1 MPQKNWTILKVL
13 PTRFYFKLILSFHNA
28 LILKEIFHFVIARI
42 KLTKSSL
49 SPCAMTCLPSSYLSM
64 LGTDQ
69 GQEGCEGAG
78 VGPRAHTH
86 KLSSLQYD
94 TFESTEEGKETKQF

>member
-1 MPQKNWTILKVL
+1 M
-13 PTRFYFKLILSFHNA
+13 
-28 LILKEIFHFVIARI
+28 LKEIFSFIIAHI

-49 SPCAMTCLPSSYLSM
+49 SPYARTCLPPSYLSM

-78 VGPRAHTH
+78 VGPQAHTH
-86 KLSSLQYD
+86 KLSSLERD
-94 TFESTEEGKETKQF
+94 TSESTE